1 MDNDKDPSD
10 ELKALLLPYRDEAA
24 VLQVP
29 LTGKQRHFVLQQLLV
44 YNVIEKRRQD
54 LIDLAS
60 GMNELCL
67 LQYLKIQNSMGTAVF
82 PRQAEAVIDKEEVMR
97 RIILQDDKHP
107 HGQAIMD
114 FLYRFLDEISQD
126 AEGKIYMITVNCS
139 TQIELL
145 ALFGLHSS
153 LFCFLS
159 GKWESRK
166 GTGTAGT
173 KTLGAGK
180 ERKKYS

>member
-82 PRQAEAVIDKEEVMR
+82 PRQAKAVIDKEEVMR

-114 FLYRFLDEISQD
+114 FLYRFLDEIS
-126 AEGKIYMITVNCS
+126 
-139 TQIELL
+139 
-145 ALFGLHSS
+145 
-153 LFCFLS
+153 
-159 GKWESRK
+159 
-166 GTGTAGT
+166 
-173 KTLGAGK
+173 
-180 ERKKYS
+180 